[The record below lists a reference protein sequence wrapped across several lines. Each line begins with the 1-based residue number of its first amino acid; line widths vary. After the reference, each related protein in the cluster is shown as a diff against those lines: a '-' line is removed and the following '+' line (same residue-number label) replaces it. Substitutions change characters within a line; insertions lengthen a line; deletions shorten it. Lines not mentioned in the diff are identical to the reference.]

1 MKTNIVY
8 IYFCEKRNIPNKKK
22 NKKNYI
28 VLLLKY
34 NHCIRFE
41 LFVLFVKLVG
51 KR

>member
-22 NKKNYI
+22 IKKI
-28 VLLLKY
+28 ILFLLKY